1 MITRHEAYPELAKAL
16 EMKNLFFKREDLH
29 PYGSHKG
36 RSIPVMIDTYMS
48 QGISSFAISS
58 SGNAALAA
66 AFYVE
71 KLNQERA
78 TPEEKIKLDILVGQH
93 ISTKKL
99 RKLEQFKNQYINV
112 TMHDRPLQ
120 TLFTKTKDQTIKGLR
135 QSTDDTSLIGYS
147 ALADELMEI
156 PNLQAVFLGTS
167 SGTTAQALAEYFE
180 SKGQKIEVHVV
191 QTSSCHPISDAFV
204 DDQLLD
210 EQSIADAIVDHAS
223 IRKDA
228 VVKLLEKNGGSGWV
242 VSNEQIIA
250 AQVITKKHTQVDIST
265 NSALSV
271 AGLMQG
277 VYTGK
282 AWSGSV
288 VCVICGD

>member
-1 MITRHEAYPELAKAL
+1 MITRHEAYPELARAL

-36 RSIPVMIDTYMS
+36 RSIPVMIDTYIS

-71 KLNQERA
+71 KLNQDRQA
-78 TPEEKIKLDILVGQH
+78 PEEKIRLDILVGQH

-99 RKLEQFKNQYINV
+99 RKLEQFKNQYINI

-120 TLFTKTKDQTIKGLR
+120 TLFTKTKDPMVKGLR
-135 QSTDDTSLIGYS
+135 QSTDDTALMGYS
-147 ALADELMEI
+147 ALAEELLEI
-156 PNLQAVFLGTS
+156 PNLQAVFIGTS

-180 SKGQKIEVHVV
+180 SKKKKIEVHIV
-191 QTSSCHPISDAFV
+191 QTSSCHPIADAFV

-210 EQSIADAIVDHAS
+210 EQSVADAIVDQAA
-223 IRKDA
+223 IRKD
-228 VVKLLEKNGGSGWV
+228 VIVKLLEKSGGSGWV
-242 VSNEQIIA
+242 VSNEQINA
-250 AQVITKKHTQVDIST
+250 AQVITKKHAQMDIST

-282 AWSGSV
+282 AWVGSV
-288 VCVICGD
+288 ACIICGD